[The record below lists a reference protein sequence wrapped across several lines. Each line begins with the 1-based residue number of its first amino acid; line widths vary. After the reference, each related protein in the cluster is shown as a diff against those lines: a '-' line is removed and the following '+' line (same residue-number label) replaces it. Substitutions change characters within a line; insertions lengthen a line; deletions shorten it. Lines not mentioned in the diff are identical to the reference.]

1 MANVLALVLVNAMMD
16 GVEQCVMILTVVPAV
31 EVVIALWMATVL
43 HQECVRATLTI
54 VETTV
59 NTKVIKT
66 VICVTLE
73 QTDID
78 KLIF

>member
-1 MANVLALVLVNAMMD
+1 M
-16 GVEQCVMILTVVPAV
+16 
-31 EVVIALWMATVL
+31 
-43 HQECVRATLTI
+43 RATLTI